1 MEFILVF
8 FSQVTFCV
16 FKTLIIYT
24 TLRGEKHK
32 TAGISVIL
40 GIINLMVVYIGVR
53 AIEDG
58 DVMVVLSY
66 LAGNYIGTWASTRQI
81 ETNDY

>member
-1 MEFILVF
+1 MEYILVF
-8 FSQVTFCV
+8 FSQVIFCV

-24 TLRGEKHK
+24 TMKGEKHK

-40 GIINLMVVYIGVR
+40 GIINLMVVYLGVQ

-58 DVMVVLSY
+58 NVGVVLSY
-66 LAGNYIGTWASTRQI
+66 LAGNYIGTWASTKP
-81 ETNDY
+81 TDFND

>member
-1 MEFILVF
+1 MEYILVF
-8 FSQVTFCV
+8 FSQVIFCV

-24 TLRGEKHK
+24 TMKGEKHK

-40 GIINLMVVYIGVR
+40 GIINLMVVYLGVQ

-58 DVMVVLSY
+58 NVGVVLSY
-66 LAGNYIGTWASTRQI
+66 LAGNYIGTWASTKPTEI
-81 ETNDY
+81 ND